1 MKTEVYD
8 TPEAFL
14 AALAG
19 KPRTK
24 RGRGT
29 RPDLPAAGR
38 TASTGLT
45 SLIAGKA
52 RAWSVAFE
60 PARGYR
66 LYVINSPAH
75 DTGWCG
81 SELAACQKAKEL

>member
-24 RGRGT
+24 RGRST

-38 TASTGLT
+38 AAATGLT
-45 SLIAGKA
+45 TLIAGKA

-60 PARGYR
+60 VGRGFR
-66 LYVINSPAH
+66 LYVINDPTR
-75 DTGWCG
+75 DTGWQVD
-81 SELAACQKAKEL
+81 ELAACQKAKEL